1 MADNFSIRDASGNT
15 KYAATTDLGSDVH
28 VRKVQVVG
36 PAGGSTTKTDDAA
49 FTPGTDAVVMAGATF
64 DDTSPDS
71 VNEGDA
77 GALRMSANR
86 NLYTTIR
93 DAAGNERGAN
103 VDAYNRVQAVLEDA
117 GHNYSATIG
126 LATDNVAAN
135 VGSILVASQGM
146 QYDPTA
152 SVYTRI
158 RGIHELTLLSS
169 AARTATTTSAD
180 FTNYNCKGA
189 IFVVDI
195 TAVPGVET
203 VQLEVQAGNS
213 IVTKYIPVISGTT
226 QSATGTTWVLLYPT
240 TMGAANWNN
249 YANGILPK
257 TFRIK
262 MTHSASGSFTYS
274 VTALMLL

>member
-1 MADNFSIRDASGNT
+1 MANNVTARDASGNAQT
-15 KYAATTDLGSDVH
+15 FATVDISSVH
-28 VRKVQVVG
+28 YPKHITVSPTGANPLIV
-36 PAGGSTTKTDDAA
+36 DDAA
-49 FTPGTDAVVMAGATF
+49 FTPGTDAVQMIGATF

-77 GALRMSANR
+77 GAVRMSANR

-103 VDAYNRVQAVLEDA
+103 VDANGALRVVLSDA
-117 GHNYSATIG
+117 GSSSITGNTNADG
-126 LATDNVAAN
+126 LSSGVFLNAN
-135 VGSILVASQGM
+135 AFNLI
-146 QYDPTA
+146 YDPTA
-152 SVYTRI
+152 NTHSRL
-158 RGIHELTLLSS
+158 RGHHELTLLSS

-195 TAVPGVET
+195 TAVPGAET

-213 IVTKYIPVISGTT
+213 LVTKYIPVVSGTT
-226 QSATGTTWVLLYPT
+226 QSATGTTWVILYPT
-240 TMGAANWNN
+240 TMGAASWNN

-257 TFRIK
+257 TFRVK

-274 VTALMLL
+274 VTALMLI